1 MDHLLYDALPLLKC
15 CAFGSVEQNDALLED
30 IPDGAVM
37 EQPGKPLQVM
47 GDHSGHFGLAA
58 IVEIGD
64 YLLEVAHQ
72 DLVLGGCCLQEV
84 QQLLPEGVL
93 LLG

>member
-1 MDHLLYDALPLLKC
+1 MDHLLYDVLPLLKH
-15 CAFGSVEQNDALLED
+15 CAFGSIEQNDALLDD
-30 IPDGAVM
+30 IADGAVM
-37 EQPGKPLQVM
+37 EQPGKPLQVV
-47 GDHSGHFGLAA
+47 GDHPAHFGLAA

-72 DLVLGGCCLQEV
+72 DFVLGGCSIQEV
-84 QQLLPEGVL
+84 QQLLPEGVF